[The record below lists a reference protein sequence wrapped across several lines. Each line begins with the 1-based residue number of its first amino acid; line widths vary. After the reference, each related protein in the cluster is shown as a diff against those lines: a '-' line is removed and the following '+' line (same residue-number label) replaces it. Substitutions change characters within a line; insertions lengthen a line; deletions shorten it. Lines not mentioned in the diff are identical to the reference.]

1 MMPIIKPANDK
12 AFAENIIL
20 RNMSA
25 YYKQLDMR
33 WDTDLFDKQ
42 WRELD
47 SYELFINASRVGLL
61 CVNHDESAYYIRELQ
76 IDQKWQRNGFGTAAI
91 RYTEEIAQQAGI
103 HLLRLRVFYINPAV
117 ALYERMG
124 FRTRKTEDN
133 THYMERCIL

>member
-1 MMPIIKPANDK
+1 MTPIIKPTNDK

-47 SYELFINASRVGLL
+47 SYELVINASRVGLL

-133 THYMERCIL
+133 TPRAQ